1 MKHIFYLLLCLA
13 LTVGLTA
20 CGDAETDYLA
30 AVRGDFQAIL
40 RGERQGV
47 AFEATAQV
55 RSLGDGR
62 RELILFYTAPE
73 GVRDLAVS
81 GLLGADG
88 RVEGG
93 TATLRGL
100 SVPMEESALRG
111 LLAPLL
117 ALLEAEQPQAVR
129 MEGEMCHLTFPDGKA
144 LTLARQGR
152 GWIPRQ
158 YAAEGLIFEWIPVN

>member
-1 MKHIFYLLLCLA
+1 MKHVFYLLLCLA
-13 LTVGLTA
+13 VVMGVTA
-20 CGDAETDYLA
+20 CAGVETDYLA
-30 AVRGDFQAIL
+30 AVRGDFRAIL

-55 RSLGDGR
+55 RELGDGT
-62 RELILFYTAPE
+62 REVCLFYTAPE

-88 RVEGG
+88 RIEGG

-111 LLAPLL
+111 LLAPVP
-117 ALLEAEQPQAVR
+117 ALLEAEQPLTVR
-129 MEGEMCHLTFPDGKA
+129 MEGDVCHLTFPEEKT
-144 LTLARQGR
+144 LTLVRRGS
-152 GWIPRQ
+152 GWIPQR
-158 YAAEGLIFEWIPVN
+158 YTAEGLIFDWIEAE

>member
-1 MKHIFYLLLCLA
+1 MKHVFYLLLCLA

-20 CGDAETDYLA
+20 CGDAETDYLT
-30 AVRGDFQAIL
+30 AVRGDFQAVL
-40 RGERQGV
+40 KGERRGV
-47 AFEATAQV
+47 SFEATAQV
-55 RSLGDGR
+55 RSLGDGT

-81 GLLGADG
+81 GLLGAEG

-100 SVPMEESALRG
+100 TVPMEESALRG

-117 ALLEAEQPQAVR
+117 AILEVEQPQTVR
-129 MEGEMCHLTFPDGKA
+129 LEGELCHLTFPEGKT
-144 LTLARQGR
+144 LTLTRQGR
-152 GWIPRQ
+152 GWIPQR
-158 YAAEGLIFEWIPVN
+158 YAAEGLIFEWIPVE